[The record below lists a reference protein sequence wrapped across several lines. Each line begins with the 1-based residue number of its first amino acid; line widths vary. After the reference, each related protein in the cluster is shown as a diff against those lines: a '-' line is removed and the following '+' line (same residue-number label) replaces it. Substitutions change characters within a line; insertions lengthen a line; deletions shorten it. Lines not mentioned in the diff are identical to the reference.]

1 MMQAMLVMM
10 MMVMTKVASS
20 GRCFEEVLVQVQAAT
35 AISFPPTRKS
45 GRHSF
50 SVQIFSGG
58 SSEFFAFFDHDHDH
72 DHDHDDDCNND
83 DGQNHYGDET
93 RQSKSRSLPHVIS
106 RPTRP

>member
-1 MMQAMLVMM
+1 MVVNSLMMQAILVMM

-50 SVQIFSGG
+50 SVSFPDIFWRV
-58 SSEFFAFFDHDHDH
+58 
-72 DHDHDDDCNND
+72 
-83 DGQNHYGDET
+83 T
-93 RQSKSRSLPHVIS
+93 RFLCLLWQ
-106 RPTRP
+106 